1 MNYWLRSKEAKSM
14 LTSSASLWL
23 NNRENKDTAV
33 KPILQY
39 AANQKDLNDA
49 VAQVIIHTMPYYKVS
64 IALFR

>member
-1 MNYWLRSKEAKSM
+1 M
-14 LTSSASLWL
+14 LTSGASSWL

-39 AANQKDLNDA
+39 AAYQKDLNDA
-49 VAQVIIHTMPYYKVS
+49 VAQVIIGTMPYYKVS